1 MFFIL
6 LCNFFFILNDLLIN
20 NRFENREPY
29 IICVDIDEM
38 RYFNNVNKN
47 VFDIIIKIL
56 IYLNRNNYISY
67 CHKCMVNKPEP
78 RAWVPANHRLRCL
91 SADDR

>member
-1 MFFIL
+1 MYYYKNVNINVFYIIMQFFKI
-6 LCNFFFILNDLLIN
+6 ILNDLLIN

-56 IYLNRNNYISY
+56 IYLNNN
-67 CHKCMVNKPEP
+67 
-78 RAWVPANHRLRCL
+78 
-91 SADDR
+91 

>member
-1 MFFIL
+1 MYYYKNVNINVFYIIMQFSFI
-6 LCNFFFILNDLLIN
+6 ILNDLLIN

-56 IYLNRNNYISY
+56 ICLNRNN
-67 CHKCMVNKPEP
+67 
-78 RAWVPANHRLRCL
+78 
-91 SADDR
+91 